1 MRLGY
6 PTFTSHGLRK
16 TCATALDVAGVSA
29 RGIAEYLGHKRP
41 SMTQDVYMSRK
52 VGTAE
57 AAAHLDRM
65 FGISSER
72 LYGTETRS
80 AQASRSGGPRGAR
93 THDPRIKSPMLY
105 RLS

>member
-1 MRLGY
+1 MAGKLRDVNDAEADWRSNRERLGY

-29 RGIAEYLGHKRP
+29 RGIAKYLGHKRP
-41 SMTQDVYMSRK
+41 SMIQDVYLC
-52 VGTAE
+52 GT
-57 AAAHLDRM
+57 
-65 FGISSER
+65 G
-72 LYGTETRS
+72 TRS
-80 AQASRSGGPRGAR
+80 AQANRSGGPHGAR